1 MIQDLFQPEKTVRFS
16 KVTNKLHIEMNWR
29 EELASTKN
37 IIIEAYV
44 ALDPEK
50 FTEIY
55 NDRLLKKYV
64 TALIKR
70 QWGMNMSKFGG
81 VQLPGGVTLRGPEIV
96 QEAMQEIQLIETQV
110 QLEYELPVNFMMG

>member
-1 MIQDLFQPEKTVRFS
+1 
-16 KVTNKLHIEMNWR
+16 MNWQQ
-29 EELASTKN
+29 ELIAGSN
-37 IIIEAYV
+37 LMIEAYV
-44 ALDPEK
+44 NLSPDK

-55 NDRLLKKYV
+55 NDRLLKKYL

-96 QEAMQEIQLIETQV
+96 QEAMQEIQLIEQQV
-110 QLEYELPVNFMMG
+110 QLEYELPINFMMG